1 MQINISDIWSD
12 DVKKTHK
19 DFFED
24 VISRAFPH
32 RNPLMAKLLFEHGS
46 ALATSQP
53 ATLRTIV
60 QFTEKAKAAYH
71 QDIRDEFNEA
81 CKGLFDYGRFAQ
93 KSTNG
98 WNAYTLCS
106 TSTYTMCPYCQQ
118 SFAVTIY
125 RDKKSKALR
134 PTLDHFYPK
143 HKYPYLG
150 LSLYNLIPSCHPCNS
165 SLKSTENFYE
175 KEHLHP
181 YEDSEAL
188 HYNIDL
194 KAYIAHRELG
204 LRTPA
209 PEVTINELPDT
220 HPLCKKVQNSIET
233 FVAKE
238 RLSISRPELKRFVD
252 ALITYNPS
260 RLDEINHT
268 ILSGSRWVLTPE
280 SVLNFSRPNYKN
292 EWLGAI
298 KRDLYDL
305 SWGRSG

>member
-12 DVKKTHK
+12 DVKKAHK

-143 HKYPYLG
+143 H
-150 LSLYNLIPSCHPCNS
+150 
-165 SLKSTENFYE
+165 
-175 KEHLHP
+175 
-181 YEDSEAL
+181 
-188 HYNIDL
+188 
-194 KAYIAHRELG
+194 
-204 LRTPA
+204 
-209 PEVTINELPDT
+209 
-220 HPLCKKVQNSIET
+220 
-233 FVAKE
+233 
-238 RLSISRPELKRFVD
+238 
-252 ALITYNPS
+252 
-260 RLDEINHT
+260 
-268 ILSGSRWVLTPE
+268 
-280 SVLNFSRPNYKN
+280 
-292 EWLGAI
+292 
-298 KRDLYDL
+298 
-305 SWGRSG
+305 